1 MKKVISLIL
10 SVAMLLSIVS
20 VVDFSAFADVKT
32 GKCGDNV
39 TYSLDTETGVLTISG
54 TGKMTDYSA
63 EDCPF
68 NSKTYKSVI
77 IESGVTSIGNEAF
90 YGCTSLT
97 SVTIPDSV
105 TSIGSYVFY
114 KCTRLT
120 SVTIPDSVTSIGD
133 YEFYNCTSL
142 TSVTIG
148 NSVTSIGDWAFSGCY
163 FTSENFVNNSN
174 VELDDSS
181 KPTIVDTDAG
191 GFCIKDNELV
201 NMRPTYAIGEVTT
214 QNSVISI
221 GYNAFEY
228 CTSLTSVTIPDSVT
242 SIGNSTFYNCTSLKS
257 IEVSENNKN
266 YVSVDGILFNKDKS
280 ELITYPAGKT
290 DSEYVIPNSVTSIDS
305 SAFENCTSLTSVTIP
320 DSVTSIGGSAF
331 FNCTSLASVTIGNS
345 VTSIDSSEFKNCTSL
360 TSVTIPNS
368 VTSIGDSAF
377 YNCTSLTSV
386 TIPNT
391 VTSIGDSAFYNCT
404 SLTGVT
410 IPNSVTSIDSSAFEY
425 CTSLSSVT
433 IPNSVT
439 SIASYAFYKTAYYN
453 DESNWDN
460 GVLYISDCLI
470 DTNYNFDSITDYII
484 KDGTRIIANCAFED
498 CTSLTSVTIPNS
510 VTSIGSNAFYN
521 TAYFKDKL
529 NWENGVLYLSNY
541 LIKATPTNNDYTIK
555 KGTILISDSAFRG
568 CTSLTSI
575 IISDGVTS
583 IGEYAFSGCTSLTS
597 VTIPDS
603 VTSIGDCAFDECKN
617 LTDIYYSG
625 TKKEWKAMKAMKAM
639 SYSNYILSCAVI
651 HCSDGFLCNNKTVIV
666 DKVKYILKDENNACV
681 DGYVGNSTSVSI
693 PDKITVYGFDTPVT
707 DIKAWTLD
715 NLTDV
720 YFTGTKAQWIEL
732 TGGNCYFNY
741 IVHCSDGAI
750 FRDITVTID
759 NVEYELRDDNTAVI
773 IGYVGKLTA
782 IDIPETISYKNEKLK
797 TVSVDFGV
805 FNNCSSLT
813 DVYYTGTKEQWNKIN
828 FNENNEYL
836 TSSVIHCSD
845 GVIFNNKSVIV
856 DDVKYII
863 LDENNA
869 YVDCYTGNSSSI
881 KISDKITL
889 YDIEIPV
896 TSIGEEAFYGCK
908 SSTTITIPK
917 SITYISDDAFEN
929 CGFINVKYEGTT
941 KEFLKIRNIENN
953 KALIIG
959 RHYDVFNFNSFDVPC
974 KQSKHL
980 DVSNYL
986 YSFIPDLISKRS
998 KENNEDVLI
1007 KNGDIYVDGVNVGKL
1022 DIYYSYFSNCYCDDP
1037 YGESCYESDYERL
1050 HRASIYIQEEYTD
1063 DDGAISYID
1072 ICHNEFKINFSNDSD
1087 YNESDKQYVNDFVKK
1102 LTLAK
1107 PQYYEMDYEEY
1118 TNELFNG
1125 NDIFNYIDKCASKY
1139 YNSLIDDPTIKVTVG
1154 SGAGCIEG
1162 GINPGYCEGGANLAV
1177 FKNNV
1182 FYGEYYLKNEYDE
1195 NGCKIWSEG
1204 FIPVL
1209 IIPDSI
1215 ANDEIESYILQKVK
1229 KDYEG
1234 RQNFKFNAI
1243 SKGAVENGLPVEDGY
1258 TLKTN
1263 YADVD
1268 SIIIA
1273 RRSNTQKPSTP
1284 AEKPTAPT
1292 TPTQPPQPSQP
1303 STTPNTPTPTQPTAL
1318 VQPTPAP
1325 TQPTA
1330 PAQAVKK
1337 PKSTSIKKAKGSKK
1351 AVALEWKKVSGVNGY
1366 QIQVATDK
1374 KFKKNKKTVNIKKQK
1389 TTKTTVKKL
1398 KAKKKY
1404 YVRIRTY
1411 KIVNGKKVYSSWSK
1425 VKSVKTK

>member
-1 MKKVISLIL
+1 MKKVISLFL
-10 SVAMLLSIVS
+10 SLAMLLSIVS
-20 VVDFSAFADVKT
+20 VVDFSAYADVQT
-32 GKCGDNV
+32 GSCGDNV

-54 TGKMTDYSA
+54 TGDMYSYG
-63 EDCPF
+63 PF
-68 NSKTYKSVI
+68 YENTNIKSVI
-77 IESGVTSIGNEAF
+77 IESGVTSIGDCAF
-90 YGCTSLT
+90 E
-97 SVTIPDSV
+97 D
-105 TSIGSYVFY
+105 
-114 KCTRLT
+114 
-120 SVTIPDSVTSIGD
+120 
-133 YEFYNCTSL
+133 
-142 TSVTIG
+142 
-148 NSVTSIGDWAFSGCY
+148 CY
-163 FTSENFVNNSN
+163 FTYENFVNNSN

-181 KPTIVDTDAG
+181 KPTIVDTDTG

-201 NMRPTYAIGEVTT
+201 NMRPTYAIGEITIP
-214 QNSVISI
+214 NSVTSI
-221 GYNAFEY
+221 DSSAFY
-228 CTSLTSVTIPDSVT
+228 GCSSLTSVTMSNSVT
-242 SIGNSTFYNCTSLKS
+242 SIGNPAFENCTSLTS
-257 IEVSENNKN
+257 IEVSDNNGN
-266 YVSVDGILFNKDKS
+266 YSSVDGVLFNKDKS

-290 DSEYVIPNSVTSIDS
+290 DSEYVIPNSVISIGDSAFENCTSLTSVTILDS
-305 SAFENCTSLTSVTIP
+305 VTIIGRSAFENCTSLTSVTIP
-320 DSVTSIGGSAF
+320 KRVTSI
-331 FNCTSLASVTIGNS
+331 C
-345 VTSIDSSEFKNCTSL
+345 
-360 TSVTIPNS
+360 
-368 VTSIGDSAF
+368 DSAF
-377 YNCTSLTSV
+377 YN
-386 TIPNT
+386 
-391 VTSIGDSAFYNCT
+391 
-404 SLTGVT
+404 
-410 IPNSVTSIDSSAFEY
+410 
-425 CTSLSSVT
+425 
-433 IPNSVT
+433 
-439 SIASYAFYKTAYYN
+439 TAYYN
-453 DESNWDN
+453 DKSNWNN

-470 DTNYNFDSITDYII
+470 DTNYNFDSTTDYII
-484 KDGTRIIANCAFED
+484 KDGTRIIADYALSHCDN
-498 CTSLTSVTIPNS
+498 LTSVIIPNS
-510 VTSIGSNAFYN
+510 VTSIGDSVFSDCTSLKSVTIGNSVTSIGSSAFYN
-521 TAYFKDKL
+521 TAYYNDKS
-529 NWENGVLYLSNY
+529 NWDKGVLYLSNC
-541 LIKATPTNNDYTIK
+541 LINTNDDFGSTTDYTIK
-555 KGTILISDSAFRG
+555 DGTRFIADS
-568 CTSLTSI
+568 
-575 IISDGVTS
+575 
-583 IGEYAFSGCTSLTS
+583 AFSGCTSLTS
-597 VTIPDS
+597 V
-603 VTSIGDCAFDECKN
+603 
-617 LTDIYYSG
+617 
-625 TKKEWKAMKAMKAM
+625 
-639 SYSNYILSCAVI
+639 
-651 HCSDGFLCNNKTVIV
+651 
-666 DKVKYILKDENNACV
+666 
-681 DGYVGNSTSVSI
+681 
-693 PDKITVYGFDTPVT
+693 
-707 DIKAWTLD
+707 
-715 NLTDV
+715 
-720 YFTGTKAQWIEL
+720 
-732 TGGNCYFNY
+732 
-741 IVHCSDGAI
+741 
-750 FRDITVTID
+750 
-759 NVEYELRDDNTAVI
+759 
-773 IGYVGKLTA
+773 
-782 IDIPETISYKNEKLK
+782 
-797 TVSVDFGV
+797 
-805 FNNCSSLT
+805 
-813 DVYYTGTKEQWNKIN
+813 
-828 FNENNEYL
+828 
-836 TSSVIHCSD
+836 
-845 GVIFNNKSVIV
+845 
-856 DDVKYII
+856 
-863 LDENNA
+863 
-869 YVDCYTGNSSSI
+869 
-881 KISDKITL
+881 
-889 YDIEIPV
+889 
-896 TSIGEEAFYGCK
+896 
-908 SSTTITIPK
+908 TIPK

-974 KQSKHL
+974 KQSEHL

-1050 HRASIYIQEEYTD
+1050 HSASIYIQEEYTD

-1072 ICHNEFKINFSNDSD
+1072 ICHDEFKINFSNDSD

-1154 SGAGCIEG
+1154 SGAGGIEG
-1162 GINPGYCEGGANLAV
+1162 GINPGYGEGGANLAV

-1215 ANDEIESYILQKVK
+1215 ADDEIESYILQKVK

-1273 RRSNTQKPSTP
+1273 RRTNTQKPSTP
-1284 AEKPTAPT
+1284 AENPTAPT
-1292 TPTQPPQPSQP
+1292 TPTQPIQPSQP
-1303 STTPNTPTPTQPTAL
+1303 STTPNTPTPTQPTAP

-1351 AVALEWKKVSGVNGY
+1351 AVALEWKKVSGVKGY
-1366 QIQVATDK
+1366 QVQVATDK
-1374 KFKKNKKTVNIKKQK
+1374 KFKKNKKTVTIKKQK

-1404 YVRIRTY
+1404 YVRVRTY

>member
-1 MKKVISLIL
+1 MKKVISLFL
-10 SVAMLLSIVS
+10 SLAMLLSIVS
-20 VVDFSAFADVKT
+20 VVDFSAYADVQT
-32 GKCGDNV
+32 GSCGDNV

-54 TGKMTDYSA
+54 TGDMYSYG
-63 EDCPF
+63 PF
-68 NSKTYKSVI
+68 YENTNIKSVI
-77 IESGVTSIGNEAF
+77 IESGVTSIGDCAF
-90 YGCTSLT
+90 E
-97 SVTIPDSV
+97 D
-105 TSIGSYVFY
+105 
-114 KCTRLT
+114 
-120 SVTIPDSVTSIGD
+120 
-133 YEFYNCTSL
+133 
-142 TSVTIG
+142 
-148 NSVTSIGDWAFSGCY
+148 CY
-163 FTSENFVNNSN
+163 FTYENFVNNSN

-181 KPTIVDTDAG
+181 KPTIVDTDTG

-201 NMRPTYAIGEVTT
+201 NMRPTYAIGEITIP
-214 QNSVISI
+214 NSVTSI
-221 GYNAFEY
+221 DSSAFY
-228 CTSLTSVTIPDSVT
+228 GCSSLTSVTMSNSVT
-242 SIGNSTFYNCTSLKS
+242 SIGNPAFENCTSLTS
-257 IEVSENNKN
+257 IEVSDNNGN
-266 YVSVDGILFNKDKS
+266 YSSVDGVLFNKDKS

-290 DSEYVIPNSVTSIDS
+290 DSEYVIPNSVISIGDSAFENCTSLTSVTIPDSVTIIGRSAFENCTSLTSVTIPNSVTSIGDYAFSNCTSLKSIEVSENNKNYASIDGVLFNKDKSELVTYPAGKTDS
-305 SAFENCTSLTSVTIP
+305 EYVIPNSVTSIGYSAFENCTSLTSVTIP
-320 DSVTSIGGSAF
+320 DSVTSIDYSAF
-331 FNCTSLASVTIGNS
+331 
-345 VTSIDSSEFKNCTSL
+345 ENCTSL

-368 VTSIGDSAF
+368 VTSICDSAF
-377 YNCTSLTSV
+377 YN
-386 TIPNT
+386 
-391 VTSIGDSAFYNCT
+391 
-404 SLTGVT
+404 
-410 IPNSVTSIDSSAFEY
+410 
-425 CTSLSSVT
+425 
-433 IPNSVT
+433 
-439 SIASYAFYKTAYYN
+439 TAYYN
-453 DESNWDN
+453 DKSNWNN

-470 DTNYNFDSITDYII
+470 DTNYNFDSTTDYII
-484 KDGTRIIANCAFED
+484 KDGTRIIADYALSHCDN
-498 CTSLTSVTIPNS
+498 LTSVIIPNS
-510 VTSIGSNAFYN
+510 VTSIGDSVFSDCTSLKSVTIGNSVTSIGSSAFYN
-521 TAYFKDKL
+521 TAYYNDKS
-529 NWENGVLYLSNY
+529 NWDKGVLYLSNC
-541 LIKATPTNNDYTIK
+541 LINTNDDFGSTTDYTIK
-555 KGTILISDSAFRG
+555 DGTRFIADS
-568 CTSLTSI
+568 
-575 IISDGVTS
+575 
-583 IGEYAFSGCTSLTS
+583 AFSGCTSLTS
-597 VTIPDS
+597 V
-603 VTSIGDCAFDECKN
+603 
-617 LTDIYYSG
+617 
-625 TKKEWKAMKAMKAM
+625 
-639 SYSNYILSCAVI
+639 
-651 HCSDGFLCNNKTVIV
+651 
-666 DKVKYILKDENNACV
+666 
-681 DGYVGNSTSVSI
+681 
-693 PDKITVYGFDTPVT
+693 
-707 DIKAWTLD
+707 
-715 NLTDV
+715 
-720 YFTGTKAQWIEL
+720 
-732 TGGNCYFNY
+732 
-741 IVHCSDGAI
+741 
-750 FRDITVTID
+750 
-759 NVEYELRDDNTAVI
+759 
-773 IGYVGKLTA
+773 
-782 IDIPETISYKNEKLK
+782 
-797 TVSVDFGV
+797 
-805 FNNCSSLT
+805 
-813 DVYYTGTKEQWNKIN
+813 
-828 FNENNEYL
+828 
-836 TSSVIHCSD
+836 
-845 GVIFNNKSVIV
+845 
-856 DDVKYII
+856 
-863 LDENNA
+863 
-869 YVDCYTGNSSSI
+869 
-881 KISDKITL
+881 
-889 YDIEIPV
+889 
-896 TSIGEEAFYGCK
+896 
-908 SSTTITIPK
+908 TIPK

-974 KQSKHL
+974 KQSEHL

-1050 HRASIYIQEEYTD
+1050 HSASIYIQEEYTD

-1072 ICHNEFKINFSNDSD
+1072 ICHDEFKINFSNDSD

-1154 SGAGCIEG
+1154 SGAGGIEG
-1162 GINPGYCEGGANLAV
+1162 GINPGYGEGGANLAV

-1215 ANDEIESYILQKVK
+1215 ADDEIESYILQKVK

-1273 RRSNTQKPSTP
+1273 RRTNTQKPSTP
-1284 AEKPTAPT
+1284 AENPTAPT
-1292 TPTQPPQPSQP
+1292 TPTQPIQPSQP
-1303 STTPNTPTPTQPTAL
+1303 STTPNTPTPTQPTAP

-1351 AVALEWKKVSGVNGY
+1351 AVALEWKKVSGVKGY
-1366 QIQVATDK
+1366 QVQVATDK
-1374 KFKKNKKTVNIKKQK
+1374 KFKKNKKTVTIKKQK

-1404 YVRIRTY
+1404 YVRVRTY

>member
-1 MKKVISLIL
+1 MKKVISLFL
-10 SVAMLLSIVS
+10 SLAMLLNIVS
-20 VVDFSAFADVKT
+20 VVDFSAYADVQT
-32 GKCGDNV
+32 GSCGDNV
-39 TYSLDTETGVLTISG
+39 KYSLDTETGVLTISG
-54 TGKMTDYSA
+54 TGDMYS
-63 EDCPF
+63 CGPF
-68 NSKTYKSVI
+68 YQNTNIKSVI
-77 IESGVTSIGNEAF
+77 IESGVTSIGNEVF

-133 YEFYNCTSL
+133 YAFYNCTSL

-191 GFCIKDNELV
+191 GFCIKDNVLV
-201 NMRPTYAIGEVTT
+201 NMRPAYAIGEVTIP
-214 QNSVISI
+214 NSVII
-221 GYNAFEY
+221 FGYSAFDSCE
-228 CTSLTSVTIPDSVT
+228 SLISVTIPDSVT
-242 SIGNSTFYNCTSLKS
+242 CIDDRTFSSCTSLTS
-257 IEVSENNKN
+257 IEVSGNNKN
-266 YVSVDGILFNKDKS
+266 YSSIDGVLFNKNKSRLITYPAGKTDSKYVMPNSVISIDDDAFDSCINLKSVTIPNSVTSIDSGAFSNCISLTSIEVSGNNKNYSSTDGVLFNKDKS

-290 DSEYVIPNSVTSIDS
+290 DSEYAIPNSVTSIGNYAFACSTNLTSVSIPNSVTSID
-305 SAFENCTSLTSVTIP
+305 EH
-320 DSVTSIGGSAF
+320 
-331 FNCTSLASVTIGNS
+331 
-345 VTSIDSSEFKNCTSL
+345 
-360 TSVTIPNS
+360 
-368 VTSIGDSAF
+368 AF
-377 YNCTSLTSV
+377 YN
-386 TIPNT
+386 
-391 VTSIGDSAFYNCT
+391 
-404 SLTGVT
+404 
-410 IPNSVTSIDSSAFEY
+410 
-425 CTSLSSVT
+425 
-433 IPNSVT
+433 
-439 SIASYAFYKTAYYN
+439 TAYYN

-470 DTNYNFDSITDYII
+470 DTNYNFDSTTDYVI
-484 KDGTRIIANCAFED
+484 KDGTRIIA
-498 CTSLTSVTIPNS
+498 
-510 VTSIGSNAFYN
+510 
-521 TAYFKDKL
+521 
-529 NWENGVLYLSNY
+529 
-541 LIKATPTNNDYTIK
+541 
-555 KGTILISDSAFRG
+555 DSAFSN
-568 CTSLTSI
+568 CDNLI
-575 IISDGVTS
+575 
-583 IGEYAFSGCTSLTS
+583 S

-603 VTSIGDCAFDECKN
+603 VTSIGDSAFENCTN
-617 LTDIYYSG
+617 LASITI
-625 TKKEWKAMKAMKAM
+625 
-639 SYSNYILSCAVI
+639 
-651 HCSDGFLCNNKTVIV
+651 
-666 DKVKYILKDENNACV
+666 
-681 DGYVGNSTSVSI
+681 GN
-693 PDKITVYGFDTPVT
+693 G
-707 DIKAWTLD
+707 
-715 NLTDV
+715 
-720 YFTGTKAQWIEL
+720 
-732 TGGNCYFNY
+732 
-741 IVHCSDGAI
+741 
-750 FRDITVTID
+750 
-759 NVEYELRDDNTAVI
+759 
-773 IGYVGKLTA
+773 
-782 IDIPETISYKNEKLK
+782 
-797 TVSVDFGV
+797 
-805 FNNCSSLT
+805 
-813 DVYYTGTKEQWNKIN
+813 
-828 FNENNEYL
+828 
-836 TSSVIHCSD
+836 
-845 GVIFNNKSVIV
+845 
-856 DDVKYII
+856 
-863 LDENNA
+863 
-869 YVDCYTGNSSSI
+869 
-881 KISDKITL
+881 
-889 YDIEIPV
+889 V
-896 TSIGEEAFYGCK
+896 TSIGRSAFYNTAYYNDESNWNNGVL
-908 SSTTITIPK
+908 
-917 SITYISDDAFEN
+917 YISDCLIGINGDFDSTTDYIIKDGTRFIADSVFSNCDNLISVTIPNSVKSLGDNAF
-929 CGFINVKYEGTT
+929 GSVKKVIYNGTD
-941 KEFLKIRNIENN
+941 KEFFEIENIENN

-959 RHYDVFNFNSFDVPC
+959 RHYDVFSFNSFDVPC
-974 KQSKHL
+974 KQSEHL

-998 KENNEDVLI
+998 KEYNEDVLI

-1050 HRASIYIQEEYTD
+1050 HSASIYIQEEYTD
-1063 DDGAISYID
+1063 DDGAISYRD
-1072 ICHNEFKINFSNDSD
+1072 ICHYEFKINFSNDSD

-1215 ANDEIESYILQKVK
+1215 ADDEIESYILQKVK

-1284 AEKPTAPT
+1284 AENTTAPT
-1292 TPTQPPQPSQP
+1292 TPTQPTQPSQP
-1303 STTPNTPTPTQPTAL
+1303 STTPNTPTPTQPTAP

-1351 AVALEWKKVSGVNGY
+1351 AVALEWKKVSGVKGY
-1366 QIQVATDK
+1366 QVQVATNK

-1404 YVRIRTY
+1404 YVRVRTY

-1425 VKSVKTK
+1425 VESVKTK

>member
-1 MKKVISLIL
+1 MKKVISLFL
-10 SVAMLLSIVS
+10 SLAMLLSIVS
-20 VVDFSAFADVKT
+20 VVDFSAYADVQT
-32 GKCGDNV
+32 GSCGDNV

-54 TGKMTDYSA
+54 TGDMYSYG
-63 EDCPF
+63 PF
-68 NSKTYKSVI
+68 YENTNIKSVI
-77 IESGVTSIGNEAF
+77 IESGVTSIGDCAF
-90 YGCTSLT
+90 E
-97 SVTIPDSV
+97 D
-105 TSIGSYVFY
+105 
-114 KCTRLT
+114 
-120 SVTIPDSVTSIGD
+120 
-133 YEFYNCTSL
+133 
-142 TSVTIG
+142 
-148 NSVTSIGDWAFSGCY
+148 CY
-163 FTSENFVNNSN
+163 FTYENFVNNSN

-181 KPTIVDTDAG
+181 KPTIVDTDTG

-201 NMRPTYAIGEVTT
+201 NMRPTYAIGEITIP
-214 QNSVISI
+214 NSVTSI
-221 GYNAFEY
+221 DSSAFY
-228 CTSLTSVTIPDSVT
+228 GCSSLTSVTMSNSVT
-242 SIGNSTFYNCTSLKS
+242 SIGNPAFENCTSLTS
-257 IEVSENNKN
+257 IEVSDNNGN
-266 YVSVDGILFNKDKS
+266 YSSVDGVLFNKDKS

-290 DSEYVIPNSVTSIDS
+290 DSEYVIPNSVISIGDSAFENCTSLTSVTIPDSVTIIGRSAFENCTSLTSVTIPNSVTSIGDYAFSNCTSLKSIEVSENNKNYASIDGVLFNKDKSELVTYPAGKTDS
-305 SAFENCTSLTSVTIP
+305 EYVIPNSVTSIGYSAFENCTSLTSVTIP
-320 DSVTSIGGSAF
+320 DSVTSIDYSAF
-331 FNCTSLASVTIGNS
+331 
-345 VTSIDSSEFKNCTSL
+345 ENCTSL

-368 VTSIGDSAF
+368 VTSIG
-377 YNCTSLTSV
+377 
-386 TIPNT
+386 
-391 VTSIGDSAFYNCT
+391 
-404 SLTGVT
+404 
-410 IPNSVTSIDSSAFEY
+410 SS
-425 CTSLSSVT
+425 
-433 IPNSVT
+433 
-439 SIASYAFYKTAYYN
+439 
-453 DESNWDN
+453 
-460 GVLYISDCLI
+460 
-470 DTNYNFDSITDYII
+470 
-484 KDGTRIIANCAFED
+484 
-498 CTSLTSVTIPNS
+498 
-510 VTSIGSNAFYN
+510 AFYN
-521 TAYFKDKL
+521 TAYYNDKS
-529 NWENGVLYLSNY
+529 NWDKGVLYLSNC
-541 LIKATPTNNDYTIK
+541 LINTNDDFGSTTDYTIK
-555 KGTILISDSAFRG
+555 DGTRFIADS
-568 CTSLTSI
+568 
-575 IISDGVTS
+575 
-583 IGEYAFSGCTSLTS
+583 AFSGCTSLTS
-597 VTIPDS
+597 V
-603 VTSIGDCAFDECKN
+603 
-617 LTDIYYSG
+617 
-625 TKKEWKAMKAMKAM
+625 
-639 SYSNYILSCAVI
+639 
-651 HCSDGFLCNNKTVIV
+651 
-666 DKVKYILKDENNACV
+666 
-681 DGYVGNSTSVSI
+681 
-693 PDKITVYGFDTPVT
+693 
-707 DIKAWTLD
+707 
-715 NLTDV
+715 
-720 YFTGTKAQWIEL
+720 
-732 TGGNCYFNY
+732 
-741 IVHCSDGAI
+741 
-750 FRDITVTID
+750 
-759 NVEYELRDDNTAVI
+759 
-773 IGYVGKLTA
+773 
-782 IDIPETISYKNEKLK
+782 
-797 TVSVDFGV
+797 
-805 FNNCSSLT
+805 
-813 DVYYTGTKEQWNKIN
+813 
-828 FNENNEYL
+828 
-836 TSSVIHCSD
+836 
-845 GVIFNNKSVIV
+845 
-856 DDVKYII
+856 
-863 LDENNA
+863 
-869 YVDCYTGNSSSI
+869 
-881 KISDKITL
+881 
-889 YDIEIPV
+889 
-896 TSIGEEAFYGCK
+896 
-908 SSTTITIPK
+908 TIPK

-974 KQSKHL
+974 KQSEHL

-1050 HRASIYIQEEYTD
+1050 HSASIYIQEEYTD

-1072 ICHNEFKINFSNDSD
+1072 ICHDEFKINFSNDSD

-1154 SGAGCIEG
+1154 SGAGGIEG
-1162 GINPGYCEGGANLAV
+1162 GINPGYGEGGANLAV

-1215 ANDEIESYILQKVK
+1215 ADDEIESYILQKVK

-1273 RRSNTQKPSTP
+1273 RRTNTQKPSTP
-1284 AEKPTAPT
+1284 AENPTAPT
-1292 TPTQPPQPSQP
+1292 TPTQPIQPSQP
-1303 STTPNTPTPTQPTAL
+1303 STTPNTPTPTQPTAP

-1351 AVALEWKKVSGVNGY
+1351 AVALEWKKVSGVKGY
-1366 QIQVATDK
+1366 QVQVATDK
-1374 KFKKNKKTVNIKKQK
+1374 KFKKNKKTVTIKKQK

-1404 YVRIRTY
+1404 YVRVRTY

>member
-1 MKKVISLIL
+1 MKKVISLFL
-10 SVAMLLSIVS
+10 SLAMLLSIVS
-20 VVDFSAFADVKT
+20 VVDFSAYADVQT
-32 GKCGDNV
+32 GSCGDNV

-54 TGKMTDYSA
+54 TGDMYSYG
-63 EDCPF
+63 PF
-68 NSKTYKSVI
+68 YENTNIKSVI
-77 IESGVTSIGNEAF
+77 IESGVTSIGDCAF
-90 YGCTSLT
+90 E
-97 SVTIPDSV
+97 D
-105 TSIGSYVFY
+105 
-114 KCTRLT
+114 
-120 SVTIPDSVTSIGD
+120 
-133 YEFYNCTSL
+133 
-142 TSVTIG
+142 
-148 NSVTSIGDWAFSGCY
+148 CY
-163 FTSENFVNNSN
+163 FTYENFVNNSN

-181 KPTIVDTDAG
+181 KPTIVDTDTG

-201 NMRPTYAIGEVTT
+201 NMRPTYAIGEITIP
-214 QNSVISI
+214 NSVTSI
-221 GYNAFEY
+221 DSSAFY
-228 CTSLTSVTIPDSVT
+228 GCSSLTSVTMSNSVT
-242 SIGNSTFYNCTSLKS
+242 SIGNPAFENCTSLTS
-257 IEVSENNKN
+257 IEVSDNNGN
-266 YVSVDGILFNKDKS
+266 YSSVDGVLFNKDKS

-290 DSEYVIPNSVTSIDS
+290 DSEYVIPNSVISIGD

-320 DSVTSIGGSAF
+320 DSVTSIDYSAF
-331 FNCTSLASVTIGNS
+331 
-345 VTSIDSSEFKNCTSL
+345 ENCTSL

-368 VTSIGDSAF
+368 VTSICDSAF
-377 YNCTSLTSV
+377 YN
-386 TIPNT
+386 
-391 VTSIGDSAFYNCT
+391 
-404 SLTGVT
+404 
-410 IPNSVTSIDSSAFEY
+410 
-425 CTSLSSVT
+425 
-433 IPNSVT
+433 
-439 SIASYAFYKTAYYN
+439 TAYYN
-453 DESNWDN
+453 DKSNWNN

-470 DTNYNFDSITDYII
+470 DTNYNFDSTTDYII
-484 KDGTRIIANCAFED
+484 KDGTRIIADYALSHCDN
-498 CTSLTSVTIPNS
+498 LTSVIIPNS
-510 VTSIGSNAFYN
+510 VTSIGDSVFSDCTSLKSVTIGNSVTSIGSSAFYN
-521 TAYFKDKL
+521 TAYYNDKS
-529 NWENGVLYLSNY
+529 NWDKGVLYLSNC
-541 LIKATPTNNDYTIK
+541 LINTNDDFGSTTDYTIK
-555 KGTILISDSAFRG
+555 DGTRFIADS
-568 CTSLTSI
+568 
-575 IISDGVTS
+575 
-583 IGEYAFSGCTSLTS
+583 AFSGCTSLTS
-597 VTIPDS
+597 V
-603 VTSIGDCAFDECKN
+603 
-617 LTDIYYSG
+617 
-625 TKKEWKAMKAMKAM
+625 
-639 SYSNYILSCAVI
+639 
-651 HCSDGFLCNNKTVIV
+651 
-666 DKVKYILKDENNACV
+666 
-681 DGYVGNSTSVSI
+681 
-693 PDKITVYGFDTPVT
+693 
-707 DIKAWTLD
+707 
-715 NLTDV
+715 
-720 YFTGTKAQWIEL
+720 
-732 TGGNCYFNY
+732 
-741 IVHCSDGAI
+741 
-750 FRDITVTID
+750 
-759 NVEYELRDDNTAVI
+759 
-773 IGYVGKLTA
+773 
-782 IDIPETISYKNEKLK
+782 
-797 TVSVDFGV
+797 
-805 FNNCSSLT
+805 
-813 DVYYTGTKEQWNKIN
+813 
-828 FNENNEYL
+828 
-836 TSSVIHCSD
+836 
-845 GVIFNNKSVIV
+845 
-856 DDVKYII
+856 
-863 LDENNA
+863 
-869 YVDCYTGNSSSI
+869 
-881 KISDKITL
+881 
-889 YDIEIPV
+889 
-896 TSIGEEAFYGCK
+896 
-908 SSTTITIPK
+908 TIPK

-974 KQSKHL
+974 KQSEHL

-1050 HRASIYIQEEYTD
+1050 HSASIYIQEEYTD

-1072 ICHNEFKINFSNDSD
+1072 ICHDEFKINFSNDSD

-1154 SGAGCIEG
+1154 SGAGGIEG
-1162 GINPGYCEGGANLAV
+1162 GINPGYGEGGANLAV

-1215 ANDEIESYILQKVK
+1215 ADDEIESYILQKVK

-1273 RRSNTQKPSTP
+1273 RRTNTQKPSTP
-1284 AEKPTAPT
+1284 AENPTAPT
-1292 TPTQPPQPSQP
+1292 TPTQPIQPSQP
-1303 STTPNTPTPTQPTAL
+1303 STTPNTPTPTQPTAP

-1351 AVALEWKKVSGVNGY
+1351 AVALEWKKVSGVKGY
-1366 QIQVATDK
+1366 QVQVATDK
-1374 KFKKNKKTVNIKKQK
+1374 KFKKNKKTVTIKKQK

-1404 YVRIRTY
+1404 YVRVRTY